1 MYWNF
6 NRLRILFWEVYI
18 RFLKTQEAKMN
29 TLLATFGAYNSEN
42 KYENNTSRESE
53 YEVLSS
59 NV

>member
-1 MYWNF
+1 
-6 NRLRILFWEVYI
+6 
-18 RFLKTQEAKMN
+18 MN

-42 KYENNTSRESE
+42 KYENNTLRESE